1 MKVQAWICSGTIYNG
16 LSIGSLQN
24 ANVGL
29 MNTQNFQALLEE
41 NRALVNKRID
51 EILSTGFDKSEAY
64 ELVKYTFRSGGKRL
78 RPILVL
84 LSCESVGGKSVQALD
99 AAVAMEFVHAA
110 SLIFDDLIDKHR
122 LRRNLPTTQ
131 RAFADDKAI
140 SAGLFLASKGVQTL
154 AEYKDPRI
162 TKMVGWGLVD
172 LSKGEIL
179 DVITELAV
187 DVEHYLTIAD
197 LKTGSLFS
205 AAAGIGGV
213 LGGATSEEVDCLYN
227 YGRAVG
233 IAFQIKDDILDTSG
247 DPERQ
252 DKVNLV
258 LMHYLDEVAKRQRV
272 SSILNDKEKSMAVL
286 RETAIEFALKKSR
299 EHVEKAKQELKNL
312 RDPGKR
318 ILLEDFADY
327 SLERKF

>member
-1 MKVQAWICSGTIYNG
+1 
-16 LSIGSLQN
+16 
-24 ANVGL
+24 
-29 MNTQNFQALLEE
+29 MNDFQALLEE
-41 NRALVNKRID
+41 KRTAINKRID
-51 EILSTGFDKSEAY
+51 ELLSTGFDQSEAY
-64 ELVKYTFRSGGKRL
+64 ELVKYTFKTGGKRL
-78 RPILVL
+78 RPVLVL
-84 LSCESVGGKSVQALD
+84 LACESVGGRMTHALD

-140 SAGLFLASKGVQTL
+140 SAGLFLASKGVQIL
-154 AEYKDPRI
+154 ADYKDSRI

-179 DVITELAV
+179 DVITELAI

-205 AAAGIGGV
+205 AAAGIGGI
-213 LGGATSEEVDCLYN
+213 LGGATPDEVDHLYN

-252 DKVNLV
+252 ERINLV
-258 LMHYLDEVAKRQRV
+258 LMHYLDEATKRERV
-272 SSILNDKEKSMAVL
+272 SAILENRNKSTEIAAL
-286 RETAIEFALKKSR
+286 REKAIEFALKKSR
-299 EHVEKAKQELKNL
+299 EHVEKAKHELRTL
-312 RDPGKR
+312 RDPNKR
-318 ILLEDFADY
+318 KLLEDFADY
-327 SLERKF
+327 SLERSY